1 MKVSISCLN
10 TFILGCGSSL
20 AVDRPDRPVAV
31 TGKGEIMRKGIMGLA
46 AGIFCLCFFV
56 FPGYAQGIYVT
67 GITKI
72 TLRSGPGVDNKILAM
87 LTSGTKLEIVQR
99 GDDWSQVRTER
110 GKSGWVLTRFLTE
123 ELPLSQVVIRLEKKN
138 KKLIEEL
145 EALRTE
151 HKTMRE
157 DNLRLAGIENAYKN
171 LSADSADFLKLSGDY
186 KLLVQ
191 ECQDQKKTIASLK
204 ENQKNDTRFW
214 FLSGAGV
221 FLVGVL
227 LGLSTRP
234 GKRNSLGL

>member
-1 MKVSISCLN
+1 
-10 TFILGCGSSL
+10 
-20 AVDRPDRPVAV
+20 
-31 TGKGEIMRKGIMGLA
+31 MRKGIMGLV
-46 AGIFCLCFFV
+46 AGVFCLCFFV

-72 TLRSGPGVDNKILAM
+72 TLRSGPGVDNKILDM
-87 LTSGTKLEIVQR
+87 LTSGTKLEMVQR
-99 GDDWSQVRTER
+99 GNDWSQVRTES
-110 GKSGWVLTRFLTE
+110 GKNGWVLTRFLTE

-138 KKLIEEL
+138 KKLAEEL
-145 EALRTE
+145 EILRTE
-151 HKTMRE
+151 HKDMSQE
-157 DNLRLAGIENAYKN
+157 NIRLAGVEKAYEK
-171 LSADSADFLKLSGDY
+171 LSADSADFLKLSADY

-191 ECQDQKKTIASLK
+191 ESQDQKKTIASLE
-204 ENQKNDTRFW
+204 ENLNNDTRFW